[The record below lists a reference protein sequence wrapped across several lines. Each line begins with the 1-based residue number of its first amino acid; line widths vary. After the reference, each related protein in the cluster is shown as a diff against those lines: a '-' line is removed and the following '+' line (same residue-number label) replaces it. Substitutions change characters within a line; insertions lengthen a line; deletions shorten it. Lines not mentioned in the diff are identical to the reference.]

1 MCKYPAPRWTHNQ
14 SPLYI
19 DLMTKIIKEK
29 WDARKVFCENM
40 FPELEIETVKISLT
54 VRKTR
59 KRKQTHV
66 TLDDDS
72 TCQIM

>member
-1 MCKYPAPRWTHNQ
+1 
-14 SPLYI
+14 
-19 DLMTKIIKEK
+19 MTKIIKEK